1 MQVQQ
6 KPEQERHHHHGCTS
20 WHALRGEDTPKSSSG
35 WSDLTNMVTILGGPE
50 QRRNTHAARS
60 DGAISNPSGPK
71 THRKG
76 HSSQTN
82 DNQSVFHNNK
92 EGTHI
97 QNQAEQE

>member
-1 MQVQQ
+1 VSHQ
-6 KPEQERHHHHGCTS
+6 KEVKTS
-20 WHALRGEDTPKSSSG
+20 AT
-35 WSDLTNMVTILGGPE
+35 
-50 QRRNTHAARS
+50 S

-82 DNQSVFHNNK
+82 DNQSVFHNSE

>member
-1 MQVQQ
+1 MDV
-6 KPEQERHHHHGCTS
+6 K
-20 WHALRGEDTPKSSSG
+20 DTPKLSSG
-35 WSDLTNMVTILGGPE
+35 WSDLTNMVMILGGPE
-50 QRRNTHAARS
+50 QRRNTHAAS

-82 DNQSVFHNNK
+82 DNQSVFHNNE